1 MATQMQGTL
10 KPKQRL
16 KRQSI
21 EILFS
26 SNKTLCSSYVLIR
39 NHVEKYFREILY
51 VRINKVY
58 LIIEKN
64 KPNRILFVMTQVQV
78 TSN

>member
-1 MATQMQGTL
+1 MATQTQGAL

-26 SNKTLCSSYVLIR
+26 SNETLCSSHVLIR